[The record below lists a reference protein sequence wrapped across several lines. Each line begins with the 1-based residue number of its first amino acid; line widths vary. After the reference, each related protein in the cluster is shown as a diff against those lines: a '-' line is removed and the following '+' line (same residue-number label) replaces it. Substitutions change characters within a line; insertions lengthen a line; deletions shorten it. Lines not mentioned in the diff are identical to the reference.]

1 MSKPG
6 VAGLSSWQVQFRLPF
21 LQFVEQPE
29 PNPAPPAAPPIPIEF
44 VRVPRARRYILR
56 VRPDGTLR
64 VTVPRGGSRR
74 EAEVFVRRHETW
86 IARER
91 GRVRVESAP
100 SAWQDGS
107 TILLAG
113 ESVRVAVEAR
123 DAGWRVV
130 YGERVVLVRDPGDV
144 RPAIER
150 DLRDLARVV
159 LLPRLTEL
167 AAEHSIRV
175 GAVSIRNQRSRW
187 GSCARNG
194 NIALNFRLVQMPA
207 PVRDYVLLHELMH
220 IRQQNHSRRFWR
232 LVEAVCPGF
241 RDAERWL
248 RTTGKTLF

>member
-1 MSKPG
+1 
-6 VAGLSSWQVQFRLPF
+6 VQFRLPF

-29 PNPAPPAAPPIPIEF
+29 PIPAPPAPPAAPPFPIEF

-74 EAEVFVRRHETW
+74 EAEVFVRRHEQW

-91 GRVRVESAP
+91 SRVRGESAP
-100 SAWQDGS
+100 PAWQDGS

-113 ESVRVAVEAR
+113 EPVRIAVEAR
-123 DAGWRVV
+123 DSTLRVV
-130 YGERVVLVRDPGDV
+130 YGDRVVLVRNPPDV
-144 RPAIER
+144 RRAIER
-150 DLRDLARVV
+150 DLRDLACIL
-159 LLPRLTEL
+159 LLPRLAEL
-167 AAEHSIRV
+167 AAAHSLQV
-175 GAVSIRNQRSRW
+175 GRVSIRNQRSRW
-187 GSCARNG
+187 GACARNG

-207 PVRDYVLLHELMH
+207 HVSDYVLLHELMH
-220 IRQQNHSRRFWR
+220 LKQQNHSRRFWR

-248 RTTGKTLF
+248 KTTGKTLF

>member
-1 MSKPG
+1 M
-6 VAGLSSWQVQFRLPF
+6 QFRLPF

-29 PNPAPPAAPPIPIEF
+29 PIPAPPGAPPFPIEF

-91 GRVRVESAP
+91 SRVRLECAP
-100 SAWQDGS
+100 PAWQDGG

-113 ESVRVAVEAR
+113 EPVRIAVEAR
-123 DAGWRVV
+123 GSIWRVV
-130 YGERVVLVRDPGDV
+130 YGDRLVLVRDPADV

-150 DLRDLARVV
+150 DLRDLAGTL
-159 LLPRLTEL
+159 LLPRLAEL
-167 AAEHSIRV
+167 AAEQSLQV
-175 GAVSIRNQRSRW
+175 GHVSIRNQRSRW

-194 NIALNFRLVQMPA
+194 NIALNFRLVQMPPA
-207 PVRDYVLLHELMH
+207 VSDYVLLHELMH

-241 RDAERWL
+241 RAAERWL

>member
-1 MSKPG
+1 
-6 VAGLSSWQVQFRLPF
+6 VQLHLPF
-21 LQFVEQPE
+21 SQVAEQPE
-29 PNPAPPAAPPIPIEF
+29 PIPAPPVAPPLPIEF

-74 EAEVFVRRHETW
+74 EAEHFVRRHEKW

-91 GRVRVESAP
+91 SRVRVESAP
-100 SAWQDGS
+100 PEWQDGS
-107 TILLAG
+107 TILLGG
-113 ESVRVAVEAR
+113 EPTRISVESRGSNWRVA
-123 DAGWRVV
+123 
-130 YGERVVLVRDPGDV
+130 YGDRSVLVRDPADV

-150 DLRDLARVV
+150 DLRQLARAV
-159 LLPRLTEL
+159 LLPRLREL
-167 AAEHSIRV
+167 AAQHSLQV
-175 GAVSIRNQRSRW
+175 SAVSIRNQRSRW

-194 NIALNFRLVQMPA
+194 NIALNFRLLQMPA
-207 PVRDYVLLHELMH
+207 HVRDYVLLHELMH

-248 RTTGKTLF
+248 RTTGRALF